1 MHATAHHSAAV
12 PADVVLS
19 ELARKLQQAEAV
31 QAEAVQADAVV
42 KEGLQT
48 GSLQEEAVQAEAW
61 YTQTDGVPS
70 APASQAVGCNADA
83 TSTFVWGPSEAFAS
97 NSCGSPFSFGAD
109 AAGHSSSMHKFA
121 CGSNKKEKKQ
131 KKSYTIRRHNGRL

>member
-1 MHATAHHSAAV
+1 M
-12 PADVVLS
+12 
-19 ELARKLQQAEAV
+19 

-48 GSLQEEAVQAEAW
+48 GSLQTGGLQEEAVQAEAW